1 MRFIVMFVTVVC
13 IMCYSPF
20 HRASVHVRKLSETH
34 STDIVRGIYVSAVL
48 PSNKFL
54 PGHVTP
60 WTYLSATSQKLIGL
74 YRAGKKLTGTTQT
87 NVGVTSHDQ
96 VQ

>member
-20 HRASVHVRKLSETH
+20 HRASVHVRKLFETY

-48 PSNKFL
+48 PSNKSL
-54 PGHVTP
+54 PGHVAP
-60 WTYLSATSQKLIGL
+60 WTYLSATAQKLIG
-74 YRAGKKLTGTTQT
+74 YTGQEK
-87 NVGVTSHDQ
+87 SLREPRKQ
-96 VQ
+96 M